1 MTTHT
6 LRTTIRT
13 PGKPAAYKAACD
25 YISHDPAEFIDPT
38 SRRKTEVNCP
48 QCIAKKTCR
57 KCGAERYTDG
67 SGYKYQLCEK
77 HLKENLEA
85 FNNG

>member
-6 LRTTIRT
+6 LRATIHA

-25 YISHDPAEFIDPT
+25 YISRDPAEFIDPT
-38 SRRKTEVNCP
+38 SRRKAEVNCP
-48 QCIAKKTCR
+48 ACIAKKTCR
-57 KCGAERYTDG
+57 KCSAPRYTDG

-77 HLKENLEA
+77 HLRENVEA